1 MDIKI
6 INFINNLV
14 HSIPQY
20 IKSIEVINNEISI
33 IISSNNLLKVLNY
46 LKKNTNM
53 QMTQMLDITAV
64 DLLNSTERFVI
75 IYQLLSLRF
84 NQRLVIKVFLEK
96 NTNSI
101 FSETIPSITNIYKSA
116 GWLEREV
123 WAMFGIFFSGHFDLR
138 RILTDYGFQG
148 FPLRKDFPISGF
160 CELRYDD
167 ELKTVFYES
176 LELSQEFRFFDFQ
189 SPWVSFEN
197 HFYK

>member
-20 IKSIEVINNEISI
+20 IKSIEIINNEISI

-46 LKKNTNM
+46 LKKNTNI

-123 WAMFGIFFSGHFDLR
+123 WDMFGIFFSGHFDLR

-197 HFYK
+197 YIYK